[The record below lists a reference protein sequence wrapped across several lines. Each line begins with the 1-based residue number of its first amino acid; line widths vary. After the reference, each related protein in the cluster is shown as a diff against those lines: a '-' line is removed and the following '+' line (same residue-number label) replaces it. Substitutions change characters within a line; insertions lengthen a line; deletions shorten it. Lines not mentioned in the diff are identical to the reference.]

1 MGADVMEKSLGV
13 IGCSGLLI
21 LANRSGNG
29 TNWQH
34 HYVPML
40 EMRDGM
46 SAIVFGNVAAPK
58 GQIKMTFGRVRVDI
72 DVIRVRLG
80 SPASGRDV
88 YASAA
93 CW

>member
-1 MGADVMEKSLGV
+1 MES
-13 IGCSGLLI
+13 
-21 LANRSGNG
+21 RSGNG

-40 EMRDGM
+40 KMRDGM

-58 GQIKMTFGRVRVDI
+58 GQIKRTFGRARVDT

-80 SPASGRDV
+80 SPASGWGV
-88 YASAA
+88 YSSV
-93 CW
+93 